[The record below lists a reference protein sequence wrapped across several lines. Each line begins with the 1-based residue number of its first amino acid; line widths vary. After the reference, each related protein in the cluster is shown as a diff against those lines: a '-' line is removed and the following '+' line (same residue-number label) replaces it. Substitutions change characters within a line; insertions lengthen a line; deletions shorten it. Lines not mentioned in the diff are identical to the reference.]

1 MSIVRNAIPLV
12 VLTGVLSGC
21 AGLQKSDWPTC
32 AAVGG
37 VTGAALGAFES
48 SSYAGWGALIAAA
61 TAGGYCWTQG
71 QGQEVVTLMEVEEE
85 PMVPSIDPAPAET
98 LRVELDVKFDFD
110 RQVVKPESYA
120 DIRDVA
126 EFMKQFPQT
135 TTVVEGHTDAVG
147 TEAYN
152 QSLSERRAMAVR
164 EVLVSEFGIQPGRVD
179 AIGFGEARPVAD
191 NDSEEGRAINR
202 RVEAVVE
209 ARVE

>member
-1 MSIVRNAIPLV
+1 MTLV
-12 VLTGVLSGC
+12 
-21 AGLQKSDWPTC
+21 
-32 AAVGG
+32 
-37 VTGAALGAFES
+37 E
-48 SSYAGWGALIAAA
+48 I
-61 TAGGYCWTQG
+61 
-71 QGQEVVTLMEVEEE
+71 EEE
-85 PMVPSIDPAPAET
+85 IIEPAPAET

-135 TTVVEGHTDAVG
+135 TTVVEGHTDSVG

-164 EVLVSEFGIQPGRVD
+164 EVLVSEFGIQSGRVD

>member
-21 AGLQKSDWPTC
+21 AGMQKSDWPTC

-61 TAGGYCWTQG
+61 TAGGYCWAQG
-71 QGQEVVTLMEVEEE
+71 QGQEQEVVTLVEVEEE
-85 PMVPSIDPAPAET
+85 IIEPAPAET

-164 EVLVSEFGIQPGRVD
+164 EVLVNEFGIQPGRVD

-209 ARVE
+209 AQVE

>member
-48 SSYAGWGALIAAA
+48 SSYAGWGALIAAT
-61 TAGGYCWTQG
+61 TAGGYCWAQG
-71 QGQEVVTLMEVEEE
+71 QGQEVVTQVEVEE

-209 ARVE
+209 AQVE

>member
-61 TAGGYCWTQG
+61 TAGGYCWAQG
-71 QGQEVVTLMEVEEE
+71 QGQEVMTLVEVEEE
-85 PMVPSIDPAPAET
+85 PMVPSVDPAPAET

-110 RQVVKPESYA
+110 RQVVKSESYA

-164 EVLVSEFGIQPGRVD
+164 EVLVNEFGIQPGRVD

-209 ARVE
+209 AQVE

>member
-21 AGLQKSDWPTC
+21 VGLQKSDWPTC

-61 TAGGYCWTQG
+61 TAGGYCWAQG
-71 QGQEVVTLMEVEEE
+71 QGQEAMTLVEVEEE

-164 EVLVSEFGIQPGRVD
+164 EVLVNEFGIQPGRVD

-209 ARVE
+209 AQVE

>member
-48 SSYAGWGALIAAA
+48 SSYAGWGALIAAT
-61 TAGGYCWTQG
+61 TAGGYCWAQG
-71 QGQEVVTLMEVEEE
+71 QGQEVVTQVEVEE

>member
-12 VLTGVLSGC
+12 MLTGVLSGC

-61 TAGGYCWTQG
+61 TAGGYCWAQG
-71 QGQEVVTLMEVEEE
+71 QGETVVAQAEVEPE
-85 PMVPSIDPAPAET
+85 PMVPSIDPVPAET

-110 RQVVKPESYA
+110 RQVVKPDSYA

-135 TTVVEGHTDAVG
+135 TTVVEGHTDSVG

-152 QSLSERRAMAVR
+152 QNLSEGRAMAVR
-164 EVLVSEFGIQPGRVD
+164 EVLVGEFGIHPGRVD

-191 NDSEEGRAINR
+191 NESEEGRAINR

>member
-48 SSYAGWGALIAAA
+48 SSYAGWGALIAAT
-61 TAGGYCWTQG
+61 TAGGYCWAQG
-71 QGQEVVTLMEVEEE
+71 QGQEVVTLVEVEEE

-209 ARVE
+209 AQVE

>member
-61 TAGGYCWTQG
+61 TAGGYCWAQG
-71 QGQEVVTLMEVEEE
+71 QGQEVMTLVEVEEE
-85 PMVPSIDPAPAET
+85 PMVPSVDPAPAET

-164 EVLVSEFGIQPGRVD
+164 EVLVNEFGIQPGRVD